1 MRTTIVNLK
10 HLYQCRPFWV
20 FYFLIFL
27 WAVTDDRTNGV
38 NPFFWLVNFNAG
50 LGFGLLQ
57 QEILSRP
64 FAFCLPGHRPIPR
77 RMIFIFGIVLNLLLS
92 SSFIFRNPLVVD
104 NMSLVVVASFLL
116 GLACYLLFATFFCMS
131 SDRQTY
137 VFAAIPFMAIML
149 GTKRIDSLVIHMPWL
164 AILLAAIL
172 CGVAWV
178 CLQGDR
184 LVRRHAGRSA
194 HNFSGYSKTKAGATG
209 LEIFASSKTV
219 PERIHTFFHAR
230 IGAHRVFSVARGIWA
245 DLYVS
250 FAPLLSRWQLLLLC
264 LPAAII
270 LAFVSGRA
278 RPVSSEMFAIKFP
291 ALLSVILFNVVACVS
306 LPLAFQMPM
315 PVFSK
320 LLLTR
325 GRQER
330 FRAMLSV
337 APALALVASVL
348 LILITGCTSLLRMI
362 APGTLGSISSLFGSL
377 TTLMFVAAPFTLV
390 PLGLTLRLI
399 TKYPDTAVVLAI
411 GVCLLIVVVAFQN
424 WYEWSGVPL
433 SLAAIVC
440 CWFAFTFA
448 AYRICTKR
456 ALAQ

>member
-1 MRTTIVNLK
+1 MRTTIANLK

-20 FYFLIFL
+20 FYFLIFM
-27 WAVTDDRTNGV
+27 WAVFDDRSNGT
-38 NPFFWLVNFNAG
+38 NPFFWVVNFNAG

-77 RMIFIFGIVLNLLLS
+77 RMIFILGVVLNLLLS
-92 SSFIFRNPLVVD
+92 SSSIFRNTLVVD
-104 NMSLVVVASFLL
+104 NMPLVVVASFSL
-116 GLACYLLFATFFCMS
+116 GLACYLLFATFFCMA

-137 VFAAIPFMAIML
+137 VFAAIPFMAVML
-149 GTKRIDSLVIHMPWL
+149 GTKRIDYLVIHMPWL
-164 AILLAAIL
+164 AILLAAIV

-184 LVRRHAGRSA
+184 LVRRHAGRST
-194 HNFSGYSKTKAGATG
+194 HNFSGYAKARTGATG
-209 LEIFASSKTV
+209 LEIFASSKAV
-219 PERIHTFFHAR
+219 PDRIHAFFHAQ

-250 FAPLLSRWQLLLLC
+250 FAPLLARWQLLILC

-270 LAFVSGRA
+270 LALVSGRA

-337 APALALVASVL
+337 ASAVTLVASFL
-348 LILITGCTSLLRMI
+348 LLFITVCTVLLRMI
-362 APGTLGSISSLFGSL
+362 APGTLGSVSSLFGFL
-377 TTLMFVAAPFTLV
+377 ATLMFVAAPFSLV

-399 TKYPDTAVVLAI
+399 TKYPDTAVVLAV
-411 GVCLLIVVVAFQN
+411 GACLPIVIAAVRN
-424 WYEWSGVPL
+424 WYEWSGVAL
-433 SLAAIVC
+433 SMVAVVC
-440 CWFAFTFA
+440 CWLAFTFA